1 MLLLP
6 FFKALRLCHSDLSQ
20 YFKWIFGLNP
30 FTVQPFCG
38 LKDNLHSVRI
48 DSCSV
53 SSRSLFGI
61 RCSCGRSCPDPQ
73 QSLPEINGLLGIS
86 VPVPSAV
93 RYAQDNVCKVTLSL
107 SLTFC
112 YHAAIWQEPKWILA
126 EWKMNGLLIG
136 SRSVLNDGCGTS
148 PYIHS
153 RAGRHSGFY
162 TPHKS
167 RVTVLNRSE
176 LWPHLQ
182 PAVGGRFSFR
192 FHF

>member
-20 YFKWIFGLNP
+20 FFKWIFGLNP

-86 VPVPSAV
+86 VPSAV

-107 SLTFC
+107 SLSD
-112 YHAAIWQEPKWILA
+112 ILLSCCHLA
-126 EWKMNGLLIG
+126 
-136 SRSVLNDGCGTS
+136 GTQVDS
-148 PYIHS
+148 
-153 RAGRHSGFY
+153 
-162 TPHKS
+162 S
-167 RVTVLNRSE
+167 RVKDE
-176 LWPHLQ
+176 
-182 PAVGGRFSFR
+182 RFAHRIQECFEWRVRYESL
-192 FHF
+192 HTL

>member
-1 MLLLP
+1 M
-6 FFKALRLCHSDLSQ
+6 FSIQQKSFWHQVQLRSELSWSTTKPPGD
-20 YFKWIFGLNP
+20 KWLAGDF
-30 FTVQPFCG
+30 
-38 LKDNLHSVRI
+38 
-48 DSCSV
+48 
-53 SSRSLFGI
+53 
-61 RCSCGRSCPDPQ
+61 CSCAECGEVCSGQRL
-73 QSLPEINGLLGIS
+73 QSHSL
-86 VPVPSAV
+86 
-93 RYAQDNVCKVTLSL
+93 TLSL

-167 RVTVLNRSE
+167 HVTVLNRSE

-182 PAVGGRFSFR
+182 LAVGGRFSFH